1 MKTKIS
7 ILVLMLAFTFNASA
21 QTIGDYIDVVYLKD
35 GSIVK
40 GVIVEQVPGKSIK
53 IETNEAKVLDYSIY
67 DIAKFTREVKNDD
80 KATSTNT
87 KNDKNCTKSKE
98 TCASKSSCASANKS
112 CCGMGK
118 ILKGDYKQK
127 DKGYFAEIGIGGN
140 TSAYSFRVTNGYKF
154 GRFGY
159 VGVAVGLENVALNT
173 GYRLPELSL
182 NLVYAGD
189 ILKRKITPYYQ
200 IEAGYGLSLD
210 RYGYNKNLLN
220 NNKFEFGKAFGK
232 GGKDKI
238 GYDAN
243 SYSTLNY
250 GGPQGA
256 LELGV
261 KIHTQ
266 KKIYFKL
273 GLDARL
279 TSNFSDVHYLTFDKN
294 GNVNGSELKEN
305 LDVNPGIGARFTI
318 GF

>member
-1 MKTKIS
+1 MKNLKI
-7 ILVLMLAFTFNASA
+7 ILLLFVTTFSFSA
-21 QTIGDYIDVVYLKD
+21 MAQNIGDYIDVVHLKN
-35 GSIVK
+35 GSKIK
-40 GVIVEQVPGKSIK
+40 GVIVEQIPGEKIK
-53 IETNEAKVLDYSIY
+53 IKTSDGSEYVFAETDVL
-67 DIAKFTREVKNDD
+67 KFTREEKP
-80 KATSTNT
+80 
-87 KNDKNCTKSKE
+87 KE
-98 TCASKSSCASANKS
+98 NIKPKDNPLSYINNYKR
-112 CCGMGK
+112 
-118 ILKGDYKQK
+118 KG
-127 DKGYFAEIGIGGN
+127 KGYFFEAEILNGGLGSGLRITNGYRFNQYAKLGFALGGEMINSIYNGPYTGIGGN
-140 TSAYSFRVTNGYKF
+140 GYQVNNQTTVLSAN
-154 GRFGY
+154 
-159 VGVAVGLENVALNT
+159 
-173 GYRLPELSL
+173 LSIS
-182 NLVYAGD
+182 GD
-189 ILKRKITPYYQ
+189 ILDKRITPFYQ

-220 NNKFEFGKAFGK
+220 NNKFAFGKAFGK

-238 GYDAN
+238 GYEAN